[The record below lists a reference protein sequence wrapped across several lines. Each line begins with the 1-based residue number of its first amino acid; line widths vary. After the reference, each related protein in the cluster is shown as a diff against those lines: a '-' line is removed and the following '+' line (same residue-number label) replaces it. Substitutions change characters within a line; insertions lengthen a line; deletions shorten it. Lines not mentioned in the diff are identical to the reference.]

1 MDFKAYLTDEVKQ
14 FIAAYKNASLADIAL
29 KLNKQNLPKT
39 FIINQINGIQK
50 AKQKLPEFYN
60 NPEIVYPQNV
70 SMEQCSSET
79 TAKFKAGLIKGKTIL
94 DLTGGFGVDAY
105 YLKDCFEKIIFVE
118 PENDLLTVVK
128 HNFKLFKHQFEYI
141 NTTAEEFLVAN
152 HHLSVDCIYLD
163 PSRRI
168 EGKKVIQLQD
178 YAPNIVELQEK
189 LLGIS
194 NQILL
199 KTSPMLDI
207 KKTLNQL
214 QNIKNIYIVGIKN
227 EVKEVLYLIQ
237 KNYNKEPD
245 IQAIN
250 LNTNQPDFKFK
261 YSDETA
267 SNIQYSSCKSY
278 LYEPNAAILKAGA
291 FKSVGEKYKILK
303 IDQHTHLYTSDN
315 LVENFPGRI
324 LKVLDTFEY
333 KKASFDKLHKAKG
346 NVVCKNFTKKPE
358 SIKQKFKIIPNN
370 EIFIYFYSKNK
381 LLYVTF
387 AQKLNIN

>member
-227 EVKEVLYLIQ
+227 EAFLYSNVSSTFKILPGKFSTKLSEVYKWVCWSIFSILYFS
-237 KNYNKEPD
+237 PTD
-245 IQAIN
+245 
-250 LNTNQPDFKFK
+250 LNAP
-261 YSDETA
+261 
-267 SNIQYSSCKSY
+267 
-278 LYEPNAAILKAGA
+278 A
-291 FKSVGEKYKILK
+291 FKMAAFGSYK
-303 IDQHTHLYTSDN
+303 
-315 LVENFPGRI
+315 
-324 LKVLDTFEY
+324 
-333 KKASFDKLHKAKG
+333 
-346 NVVCKNFTKKPE
+346 
-358 SIKQKFKIIPNN
+358 
-370 EIFIYFYSKNK
+370 
-381 LLYVTF
+381 
-387 AQKLNIN
+387 